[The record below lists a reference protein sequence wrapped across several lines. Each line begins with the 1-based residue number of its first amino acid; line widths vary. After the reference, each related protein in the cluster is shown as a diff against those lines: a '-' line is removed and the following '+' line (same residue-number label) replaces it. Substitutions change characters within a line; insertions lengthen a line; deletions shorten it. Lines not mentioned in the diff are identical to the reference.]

1 MKIMFFATASGN
13 LPVKRYLDNLDKRT
27 FATIIVALNSLQSQ
41 GMSGANV
48 NVRKLRVG
56 LWELKVG
63 PQRIL
68 FTLTDPGSL
77 VLLHAFP
84 KQSQRTPSVEL
95 KTALSRLSHLLRSS
109 RPSRPIP
116 VKRPRRPKSRY

>member
-1 MKIMFFATASGN
+1 MKIEFFTSRSGRQ
-13 LPVKRYLDNLDKRT
+13 PVKRYLDKLENRT
-27 FATIIVALNSLQSQ
+27 LAAIAVALDSLQSQ

-48 NVRKLRVG
+48 NTRKLRDG

-68 FTLTDPGSL
+68 FTLTEPGQL
-77 VLLHAFP
+77 VLLHAFV

-95 KTALSRLSHLLRSS
+95 TTALSRLSLILRS
-109 RPSRPIP
+109 
-116 VKRPRRPKSRY
+116 

>member
-1 MKIMFFATASGN
+1 MKIVFFAAASGN
-13 LPVKRYLDNLDKRT
+13 LPVKHHLDTLDKRT
-27 FATIIVALNSLQSQ
+27 CATIIVALNSLQTQ

-77 VLLHAFP
+77 VLLHAFT

-95 KTALSRLSHLLRSS
+95 RTALSRLSHLLRSS
-109 RPSRPIP
+109 RPIS
-116 VKRPRRPKSRY
+116 VKRPKRPNHRS